1 MGYVGYGKFRS
12 QYSAFATNM
21 SVKEREREQGNL
33 DKESFEEEVKF
44 GTTQEKEVNL
54 NETKNLLFTSEILL

>member
-1 MGYVGYGKFRS
+1 
-12 QYSAFATNM
+12 M

-44 GTTQEKEVNL
+44 GTTQGKEANL
-54 NETKNLLFTSEILL
+54 NETKNLLFTSESLL